1 MAGSNN
7 NVTVR
12 YSVDASGAQAGIG
25 QLKAANAQL
34 NASQD
39 EVRKKQEAV
48 QRAMQEAATNGY
60 NLSAREA
67 KKLVD
72 GFTRLEAAAGKT
84 RLEML
89 QQQAASRGVTQAFAA
104 QSEAIEKASKAA
116 HSFSLNNSAARRELL
131 VLGHEASQGS
141 WKRFAGSMLVM
152 AEASDAL
159 RDGFK
164 KSPMAV

>member
-1 MAGSNN
+1 MILE
-7 NVTVR
+7 T
-12 YSVDASGAQAGIG
+12 
-25 QLKAANAQL
+25 AQL

-89 QQQAASRGVTQAFAA
+89 
-104 QSEAIEKASKAA
+104 
-116 HSFSLNNSAARRELL
+116 
-131 VLGHEASQGS
+131 
-141 WKRFAGSMLVM
+141 
-152 AEASDAL
+152 
-159 RDGFK
+159 
-164 KSPMAV
+164 